1 MPAGTPLEV
10 SHTPPGQLNAVDT
23 DAAVRA
29 FLSRILEGSDLPAL
43 SRQIIDAISALDDD
57 ASSLQRLANV
67 VLREYSLTVSV
78 VRTANS
84 VHYRRSGRPV
94 QSATH
99 AMMLLG
105 ARTVRELATG
115 LLLFENYQKRSAGLR
130 ELMLLSLLT
139 ANHARET
146 AIKLGVADPGE
157 AHLCGMFRNLGEVLV
172 ACHAADEYAQ
182 IHHRITSAGEG
193 ESRACARVLGFQF
206 VDLGVEVCRQW
217 GMPSSVAEGMRA
229 RANAASSQVSAITSF
244 SHDLTNALYRRDG
257 AGTNPNA
264 SVTEVLERY
273 APRLKLTQDQAREI
287 VEASLTETREL
298 FLSAHVSIDALRMQ
312 QLSEAAHSALGVE
325 SPPVP
330 SAELASNGDDVE
342 SRNVLRTR
350 LAQELAASVDPASGR
365 DVGAVLL
372 LALEA
377 VLRGAPFDRAI
388 ACVLNADRTRL
399 TARAGL
405 GTDVE
410 ALMAKFDFP
419 MTARGGPITAVLHQR
434 SSLYLPVDRAMNL
447 VELRWTLGSGI
458 AQFGV
463 FPIAVS
469 GTVIGCLYCDRLSMA
484 SVPDRDT
491 LHYVG
496 KLVELVMRA
505 IEERRKA
512 ASAASPQ
519 PLDAAAK
526 SALVLRLL
534 RGDSIE
540 AVALETGVPRAQ
552 LESWRTAFLAG
563 AMERLAGQ

>member
-1 MPAGTPLEV
+1 
-10 SHTPPGQLNAVDT
+10 
-23 DAAVRA
+23 
-29 FLSRILEGSDLPAL
+29 
-43 SRQIIDAISALDDD
+43 
-57 ASSLQRLANV
+57 
-67 VLREYSLTVSV
+67 
-78 VRTANS
+78 
-84 VHYRRSGRPV
+84 
-94 QSATH
+94 
-99 AMMLLG
+99 
-105 ARTVRELATG
+105 
-115 LLLFENYQKRSAGLR
+115 
-130 ELMLLSLLT
+130 
-139 ANHARET
+139 
-146 AIKLGVADPGE
+146 
-157 AHLCGMFRNLGEVLV
+157 
-172 ACHAADEYAQ
+172 
-182 IHHRITSAGEG
+182 
-193 ESRACARVLGFQF
+193 
-206 VDLGVEVCRQW
+206 
-217 GMPSSVAEGMRA
+217 
-229 RANAASSQVSAITSF
+229 
-244 SHDLTNALYRRDG
+244 
-257 AGTNPNA
+257 
-264 SVTEVLERY
+264 
-273 APRLKLTQDQAREI
+273 
-287 VEASLTETREL
+287 
-298 FLSAHVSIDALRMQ
+298 MQ